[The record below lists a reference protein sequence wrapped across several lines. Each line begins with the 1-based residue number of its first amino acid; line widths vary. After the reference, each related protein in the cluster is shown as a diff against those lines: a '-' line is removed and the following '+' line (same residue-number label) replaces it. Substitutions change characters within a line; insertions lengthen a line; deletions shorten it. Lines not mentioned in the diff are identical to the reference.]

1 MSSIDQYGY
10 GYEYNIG
17 DKIGRLVGTTY
28 KIWMLGRI
36 WGLDYGVSEGY
47 RVVMG

>member
-1 MSSIDQYGY
+1 MSGIDQYRY

-17 DKIGRLVGTTY
+17 DKIGWLVGWY

-36 WGLDYGVSEGY
+36 WGLGYGVS
-47 RVVMG
+47 